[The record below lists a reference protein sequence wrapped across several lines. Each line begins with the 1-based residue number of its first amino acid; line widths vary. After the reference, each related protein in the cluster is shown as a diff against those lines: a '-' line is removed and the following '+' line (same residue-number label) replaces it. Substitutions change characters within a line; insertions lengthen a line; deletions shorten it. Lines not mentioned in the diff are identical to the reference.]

1 MEKFIDSKIEI
12 TEKKIDE
19 ILAIGTSYDLLKRKI
34 LLEIKMLFYIL
45 LMDFVMKM

>member
-19 ILAIGTSYDLLKRKI
+19 IL

>member
-19 ILAIGTSYDLLKRKI
+19 ILAIGTSYDLKGKL

>member
-34 LLEIKMLFYIL
+34 TIGDKSCSIFY
-45 LMDFVMKM
+45 